1 MQDSSSIMRT
11 GSPAAPDAKHLRQLA
26 NCIPVLAM
34 DAVQVGKSG
43 HPGMPMGMAEI
54 ATVLFSEFPKFDPG
68 DPHWHDRDRF
78 MISNGDGSM
87 LLDALLFLT
96 GYRDMSIEELKRFRK
111 IDSKT
116 SGGKAHQP

>member
-1 MQDSSSIMRT
+1 VDIPECRW
-11 GSPAAPDAKHLRQLA
+11 AWRRLRQYR
-26 NCIPVLAM
+26 
-34 DAVQVGKSG
+34 
-43 HPGMPMGMAEI
+43 
-54 ATVLFSEFPKFDPG
+54 FSEFLKFDPG

-116 SGGKAHQP
+116 SGGKVHQP